1 MRPLI
6 FLAFL
11 IASPAIA
18 APSFECVKAR
28 SKAEKAICS
37 NPEAAALDLAVA
49 DAYRLALSRLE
60 PDSEAV
66 ARLKRDQKVFVTY
79 RDKFIDNENL
89 VLVDYLAKRRDF
101 LLSIDPTV
109 RSGVEGHWRSFWGET
124 RITASAGGAPEIRH
138 WMVEPVLQSW
148 HCGDPAEVASGRPVR
163 GGVETGRKDDGLRF
177 ERKDRLLKISVISQP
192 DVETSNSC
200 GFLGKDTDVM
210 FPAMPAQPVAAEAKP
225 QPRKSGVKLANLLS
239 RLPAEAFDHTTD
251 GIEAAELKELVA
263 KGASAQWVLKMVS
276 DQKGIASARK
286 PFAEVHLT
294 LARIDGVDLVQA
306 LTFNEKA
313 INYSYWAIG
322 DAGKALT
329 SHALKPMTRLLHETV
344 DGRAPVALAD
354 ILQPIRR
361 FIEKTEQ
368 CLHWEGEISD
378 DIAPAR
384 KREINDNLGKLGCAG
399 RRNEEKRLSAQFASQ
414 PIWHF
419 ILSRTELLLS
429 GKAVN

>member
-1 MRPLI
+1 MKPLV
-6 FLAFL
+6 FLALL
-11 IASPAIA
+11 IAGPAAA
-18 APSFECVKAR
+18 APSFDCSKAR
-28 SKAEKAICS
+28 SKAEKAICA

-66 ARLKRDQKVFVTY
+66 ARLKLDQKVFVTY

-89 VLVDYLAKRRDF
+89 VLVDYLGKRRDF

-109 RSGVEGHWRSFWGET
+109 RTSAEGRWRSFWGET
-124 RITASAGGAPEIRH
+124 RITTSAGGASEIRH

-148 HCGDPAEVASGRPVR
+148 HCGDPGETASGRQVR
-163 GGVETGRKDDGLRF
+163 GGLETGRKDDGLRF

-200 GFLGKDTDVM
+200 GFLGKETDVM
-210 FPAMPAQPVAAEAKP
+210 FPVMPAQPIVAEAKP
-225 QPRKSGVKLANLLS
+225 QPRTSGVRLAELLS
-239 RLPAEAFDHTTD
+239 RLPAEAFDNTTD
-251 GIEAAELKELVA
+251 GIEAAELKALVA
-263 KGASAQWVLKMVS
+263 KGASAQWVLRIVS
-276 DQKGIASARK
+276 DQKAIATARR

-294 LARIDGVDLVQA
+294 LTRIDGVDLVQA

-313 INYSYWAIG
+313 VHYSYWAVG
-322 DAGKALT
+322 KAGKALA
-329 SHALKPMTRLLHETV
+329 SHTLQPMTRLLHETV
-344 DGRAPVALAD
+344 DGSAPVALAD
-354 ILQPIRR
+354 IPPVIRR

-378 DIAPAR
+378 DDAPAR
-384 KREINDNLGKLGCAG
+384 KREILGNLGKLGCAG
-399 RRNEEKRLSAQFASQ
+399 RRNEEKRLNAQFANQ
-414 PIWHF
+414 PFWQF